1 MSFMR
6 KNYRKIEGVSNMYE
20 SYQWPGAYTL
30 KDEVKIF
37 SKWVIELFDG
47 ILGEIKKKENK

>member
-1 MSFMR
+1 MR